1 MKLVRQKNSE
11 VRLALGMQA
20 ARPKVDRASAPSAP
34 SPCIETSNAKGE
46 SSNAVLFS

>member
-1 MKLVRQKNSE
+1 MNLVRQWIGELN
-11 VRLALGMQA
+11 LAFEMPA

-34 SPCIETSNAKGE
+34 SPCKETSNAKGE